1 MNFEDIMLSHR
12 RINTAW
18 FHLYEVRRRAKLLE
32 AKRMVTARGLEE
44 EKLGIKSTTCK
55 KFQLKSKNS
64 RDLLYNI
71 VFIINNT
78 VMYT

>member
-1 MNFEDIMLSHR
+1 
-12 RINTAW
+12 
-18 FHLYEVRRRAKLLE
+18 
-32 AKRMVTARGLEE
+32 MVTARGLEE